1 MLSDKERYERIYEFE
16 KMTQMKTFK
25 ERVENP
31 DYRFVWALER
41 LKEGNVL
48 DVGAGDGVFVKL
60 CQNKGMECDAVEI
73 AANVREDLKKNCG
86 DIGIFMEIKDVPSE
100 SYDNVVCL
108 EVLEHVMNP
117 NEFFKEL
124 FRALK
129 KKGKLLLTVPL
140 GNVASLRDPTHR
152 TIFEF
157 YDLFNLALSQT
168 EDFKI
173 YLINKFKMK
182 NPELNLYALEAV
194 KH

>member
-1 MLSDKERYERIYEFE
+1 M
-16 KMTQMKTFK
+16 
-25 ERVENP
+25 
-31 DYRFVWALER
+31 
-41 LKEGNVL
+41 
-48 DVGAGDGVFVKL
+48 
-60 CQNKGMECDAVEI
+60 
-73 AANVREDLKKNCG
+73 KKN
-86 DIGIFMEIKDVPSE
+86 
-100 SYDNVVCL
+100 
-108 EVLEHVMNP
+108 
-117 NEFFKEL
+117 
-124 FRALK
+124 
-129 KKGKLLLTVPL
+129 GKLLLTVPL